1 VAVCRTVLVFPNE
14 GERDQARA
22 VLQVAGQEVRVF
34 QVPAGLV
41 GVGIAAIHFP
51 SEEEAAI
58 LHLLGRQNV
67 IVGGTCEFDPAQVVG
82 AASVCLPEGAGT
94 EGDAALLE
102 RINLT
107 MVLPCIADYRKIRIR
122 AQMSHDVSAV
132 LPYLN
137 GLLPR
142 ATYNAAGQTF
152 TFTAGERLITL
163 YPRRVEMAKAEDV
176 LDALRTL
183 AWLRE
188 WINETW
194 ANRASLTPSY
204 EKRMRPHALQVYP
217 YLPAAQHNCRQCGEQ
232 TCLAFAVKVVNE
244 MEGQVIGNCWPLRE
258 VWEYETQ
265 REIVYDLLRAAGYET
280 PGGSRQS

>member
-1 VAVCRTVLVFPNE
+1 VATLRTVLVFPNAA
-14 GERDQARA
+14 ERDRARA
-22 VLQVAGQEVRVF
+22 LLRAEGQEAEVF
-34 QVPAGLV
+34 RVPAGLE
-41 GVGIAAIHFP
+41 GVGMAALHFP
-51 SEEEAAI
+51 PEEEAAI
-58 LHLLGRQNV
+58 LYLLGRQNV
-67 IVGGTCEFDPAQVVG
+67 IIGGTGEFDPAQIKERG
-82 AASVCLPEGAGT
+82 ADNVPMGARG
-94 EGDAALLE
+94 EEVLLAC
-102 RINLT
+102 IHLT
-107 MVLPCIADYRKIRIR
+107 MLLPCIADYRKIRVR

-142 ATYNAAGQTF
+142 ATYNAAGPTF
-152 TFTAGERLITL
+152 TFTEGERLITL

-204 EKRMRPHALQVYP
+204 EKRVRPHALQIYP
-217 YLPAAQHNCRQCGEQ
+217 YLPAAYRNCRQCGEQ

-244 MEGQVIGNCWPLRE
+244 MEGQSIGNCRPLRGI
-258 VWEYETQ
+258 WEYEAQ
-265 REIVYDLLRAAGYET
+265 RDVVYDLLRAAGYET
-280 PGGSRQS
+280 PEGRGLR